1 MTRFMDY
8 IKTKPDVWVCTRAEM
23 AAWWREKYPY
33 DKVGPTSEWTSKDFE

>member
-1 MTRFMDY
+1 MDY

-33 DKVGPTSEWTSKDFE
+33 DKVGPTSAWTSKNFE